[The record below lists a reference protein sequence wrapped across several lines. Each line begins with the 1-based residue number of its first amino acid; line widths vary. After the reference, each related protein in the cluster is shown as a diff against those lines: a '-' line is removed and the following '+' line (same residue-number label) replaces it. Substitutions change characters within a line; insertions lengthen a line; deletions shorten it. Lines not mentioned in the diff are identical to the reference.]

1 MSANHSKP
9 AAVGLVLGLVLSLA
23 TVTLSSCGSNEPSE
37 EQAKQ
42 AWLTGR
48 GHQIMNT
55 AEQPS
60 ELVTFKRTKGTAS
73 EDYGVKFYE
82 FQYEATLRCKGNS
95 YSNTTEP
102 GECKPGQIVVNRGSM
117 TFKSTENGWVYARY

>member
-23 TVTLSSCGSNEPSE
+23 TIALSSCGGNPPSE

-42 AWLTGR
+42 AWLKGR
-48 GHQIMNT
+48 GHKIMNT

-60 ELVTFKRTKGTAS
+60 ELVAFKKTNGTAS
-73 EDYGVKFYE
+73 DDYGVKFYE

-102 GECKPGQIVVNRGSM
+102 GECKPGQTVVNRGSL
-117 TFKSTENGWVYARY
+117 TFKLTENGWVDVGY

>member
-1 MSANHSKP
+1 
-9 AAVGLVLGLVLSLA
+9 
-23 TVTLSSCGSNEPSE
+23 
-37 EQAKQ
+37 
-42 AWLTGR
+42 LTGR

-60 ELVTFKRTKGTAS
+60 ELVTFKVTKGTAGS
-73 EDYGVKFYE
+73 DYGAKFYE
-82 FQYEATLRCKGNS
+82 LQYEATLRCKGKS

-117 TFKSTENGWVYARY
+117 TFKLTDNGWVYARY